1 MADIYNP
8 NQDIHIDRASRK
20 LVVRKQQDTNP
31 ILEDNKIA
39 RNHRANEQKG
49 ELQRIAQIPLIALQI
64 KTKELFGHS
73 NWYSLH
79 KSVKKEIIRKMVNS
93 NEFQNFRVGSKRL

>member
-1 MADIYNP
+1 
-8 NQDIHIDRASRK
+8 
-20 LVVRKQQDTNP
+20 
-31 ILEDNKIA
+31 
-39 RNHRANEQKG
+39 
-49 ELQRIAQIPLIALQI
+49 LIALQI

-73 NWYSLH
+73 NWYSLD

>member
-49 ELQRIAQIPLIALQI
+49 EFQRIAQIPLIALQI
-64 KTKELFGHS
+64 KPKETFA
-73 NWYSLH
+73 NYTWYSLH
-79 KSVKKEIIRKMVNS
+79 KSVKKEIIKKMVNS
-93 NEFQNFRVGSKRL
+93 K